1 MTKSY
6 RSKIL
11 LGLTIA
17 FGLSATAS
25 AQMMING
32 AGATFPYPIYSKW
45 FDEYAKVDPSVRFN
59 YKSIGS
65 GGGQKQ
71 ILAQTV
77 DFGASDGPMS
87 DENLAKAPGKL
98 LHIPTVAGADVV
110 AYNLPGNPALK
121 FDADT
126 IAGIFLG
133 QTKKW
138 NDAKITALNAGAKL
152 PDQDIVVVH
161 RSDGSGTTY
170 IWTDY
175 LSKISPE
182 WKTKVGTNTSV
193 NWPTGIG
200 GKGNEG
206 VAGQI
211 KQTPG
216 ALGYVEL
223 IYAIQNK
230 MPYADVRNSAG
241 SFVKPTIE
249 SVTAAMATA
258 QIPDDFT
265 FSMTNAALPVDT
277 TPVKLAPPS
286 RWGDRVFEWFTL
298 AMALVVVALVFL
310 VGWQLARGSH
320 LAIIRFGFHF
330 LTTSTWDPVAEQ
342 YGALPFIY
350 GTAVSSLIALIIAV
364 PLSVATAVFLTEL
377 APLWIRQPLVS
388 LIEMLAAIPSVI
400 LGLGGLFVM
409 IPCARAYPFPI
420 LKRLFGWTALF
431 TGRIHGPTM

>member
-1 MTKSY
+1 MNIARFLGGLCSL
-6 RSKIL
+6 IL
-11 LGLTIA
+11 LGGTV
-17 FGLSATAS
+17 GTAS
-25 AQMMING
+25 GQMTING

-59 YKSIGS
+59 YQSIGS

-87 DENLAKAPGKL
+87 DDNLAKASGKI

-110 AYNLPGNPALK
+110 AYNLPGSPALK
-121 FDADT
+121 LDADT

-133 QTKKW
+133 NVKKW
-138 NDAKITALNAGAKL
+138 NDAKITVLNPGANL
-152 PDQDIVVVH
+152 PDQEIVVVH

-175 LSKISPE
+175 LSKVSAE
-182 WKTKVGTNTSV
+182 WKQKVGTNTSV

-230 MPYADVRNSAG
+230 MPYADVKNSAG
-241 SFVKPTIE
+241 AFVKPSIE

-258 QIPDDFT
+258 QIPDDFR
-265 FSMTNAALPVDT
+265 FSMTNAPGQDSYPIAGATWLLVYEQQKDPAKGKKLVEFLKWALT
-277 TPVKLAPPS
+277 KGEAMAKELSYAPLPDAL
-286 RWGDRVFEWFTL
+286 RDRV
-298 AMALVVVALVFL
+298 
-310 VGWQLARGSH
+310 
-320 LAIIRFGFHF
+320 
-330 LTTSTWDPVAEQ
+330 
-342 YGALPFIY
+342 
-350 GTAVSSLIALIIAV
+350 
-364 PLSVATAVFLTEL
+364 
-377 APLWIRQPLVS
+377 
-388 LIEMLAAIPSVI
+388 
-400 LGLGGLFVM
+400 
-409 IPCARAYPFPI
+409 
-420 LKRLFGWTALF
+420 LKRVDE
-431 TGRIHGPTM
+431 IKIQ

>member
-1 MTKSY
+1 MTSQSGASVWSMDIA
-6 RSKIL
+6 RFLGGLCGLIL
-11 LGLTIA
+11 LGGTI
-17 FGLSATAS
+17 GTAS
-25 AQMMING
+25 GQMTING

-59 YKSIGS
+59 YQSIGS

-87 DENLAKAPGKL
+87 DDNLAKAPGKI

-110 AYNLPGNPALK
+110 AYNLPGSPALK
-121 FDADT
+121 LDADT

-133 QTKKW
+133 NVKKW
-138 NDAKITALNAGAKL
+138 NNPKITALNPGVSL
-152 PDQDIVVVH
+152 PDQEIVVVH

-175 LSKISPE
+175 LSKVSAE
-182 WKTKVGTNTSV
+182 WKQKVGTNTSV

-258 QIPDDFT
+258 QIPDDFR
-265 FSMTNAALPVDT
+265 FSMTNAAGQDCYPIAGATWLLVYEQQKDPAKGKKLVGFLKWALTKGEAMAKELAYAPLPDA
-277 TPVKLAPPS
+277 L
-286 RWGDRVFEWFTL
+286 RDRVL
-298 AMALVVVALVFL
+298 K
-310 VGWQLARGSH
+310 R
-320 LAIIRFGFHF
+320 
-330 LTTSTWDPVAEQ
+330 VAEIKIQ
-342 YGALPFIY
+342 
-350 GTAVSSLIALIIAV
+350 
-364 PLSVATAVFLTEL
+364 
-377 APLWIRQPLVS
+377 
-388 LIEMLAAIPSVI
+388 
-400 LGLGGLFVM
+400 
-409 IPCARAYPFPI
+409 
-420 LKRLFGWTALF
+420 
-431 TGRIHGPTM
+431 